1 MDAESTTLLIPY
13 HAYGATHGSTGLQR
27 GTHFDPG
34 RGASYLAE
42 GARAA
47 FFHLGA
53 WLKILAVKCA
63 CDGEPERRVVAV
75 QLTEGKGP

>member
-1 MDAESTTLLIPY
+1 MPTEQHTAVRDFNGILTSTP
-13 HAYGATHGSTGLQR
+13 GAALATWR
-27 GTHFDPG
+27 KG
-34 RGASYLAE
+34 RALH
-42 GARAA
+42 
-47 FFHLGA
+47 FHLGA